1 MTTSPFTPTHCTCHC
16 LGRPITIAPSE
27 NGVGK
32 HHGMDDT
39 CVAVKSTPLFFNA
52 SGNVKRLGKRRDWRW
67 NEDAGL
73 NEAARIP
80 PLSPSF
86 LHSELIRT
94 AAPRRSSENSTA
106 VFAVPTLRAHSHSS
120 TQTKTVIIPPPSSL
134 CPHIHNGTVGGGV
147 IPNALITVPIR
158 FIYAIL

>member
-1 MTTSPFTPTHCTCHC
+1 MTTSPVTPMHRTCHR
-16 LGRPITIAPSE
+16 LGGPIAIAPSE

-32 HHGMDDT
+32 HNGRDDT
-39 CVAVKSTPLFFNA
+39 CVAVKSTPPFFNA
-52 SGNVKRLGKRRDWRW
+52 SANVKRLGKRRDWRR

-80 PLSPSF
+80 PLSSSF
-86 LHSELIRT
+86 LQSDLIRT
-94 AAPRRSSENSTA
+94 AAPRQSSKNSTT

-134 CPHIHNGTVGGGV
+134 FPHIHNASVGCGV

-158 FIYAIL
+158 FTYTIL